1 MKLMING
8 AVTLGTLDGA
18 NVEIHE
24 QVGDENIVLFGLK
37 TEEVNELWR
46 SGYNPLD
53 YVRNDPELKAV
64 MDLLMGGIGGM
75 HFDDIVRSL
84 NTNHRGPADPYM
96 CLADF
101 HDYVRAQRD
110 VSAIY
115 GDKTRFTKMSL
126 VNIAKAG
133 FFSADRAVEEYGRN
147 IWNIK

>member
-1 MKLMING
+1 MRPRFRRRQKGFRNIS
-8 AVTLGTLDGA
+8 A

-24 QVGDENIVLFGLK
+24 QVGDDNIVLFGLK
-37 TEEVNELWR
+37 TEEVNDLWR
-46 SGYNPLD
+46 SGYRPLD
-53 YVRNDPELKAV
+53 YVHGDPELKAV

-84 NTNHRGPADPYM
+84 TTNHKGPADPYM

-115 GDKTRFTKMSL
+115 GDKARFNKMSL

-133 FFSADRAVEEYGRN
+133 FFSADRAVEEYAQN
-147 IWNIK
+147 IWNMK

>member
-1 MKLMING
+1 M
-8 AVTLGTLDGA
+8 
-18 NVEIHE
+18 EIHE

-37 TEEVNELWR
+37 TEEVNDLWR
-46 SGYNPLD
+46 WGYNPLD

-64 MDLLMGGIGGM
+64 MDLLGRGISGM
-75 HFDDIVRSL
+75 QFQDIINSL
-84 NTNHRGPADPYM
+84 TTNHKGPADPYM

-115 GDKTRFTKMSL
+115 GDKPRFNRMSL

-133 FFSADRAVEEYGRN
+133 FFSADRAVEEYARN
-147 IWNIK
+147 IWYLK